1 MRFEVSSHNNAGF
14 SVITLTDKESH
25 CQAEIYA
32 MGGLL
37 NAFRIP
43 LADGSIRN
51 VVDGF
56 ANEQAAIQQLT
67 NGFRSAKLSP
77 FVCRMFKGSYQLA
90 GHNYTTQKWYLGEHA
105 IHGLLYD
112 AVFTVTDTF
121 ASTEKAAV
129 TLEYQYPGS
138 DPGYPFPYTMLI
150 NWQLTAG
157 NRLTVTTTVFHHNT
171 AAIPI
176 ADGWHPYFTLG
187 TPVDDYTLQ
196 FDSDTQL
203 EYNADLLPTGKKIT
217 DTRFRNGC
225 SLAGVQLDNSFELAT
240 DTAAAKCIL
249 QNGQLQLTIEPGKN
263 YPILQVYIPAHRNSI
278 AIENLSGAPDNFNNG
293 MGLIMLAPN
302 EQKVFRT
309 SYRISNI
316 EQGMSNVEVEG

>member
-1 MRFEVSSHNNAGF
+1 MRFEVSSSKDQGF
-14 SVITLTDKESH
+14 PVITLTDKDSL

-32 MGGLL
+32 LGGLL

-43 LADGSIRN
+43 LPDGSIRN

-56 ANEQAAIQQLT
+56 ANEETALRQLT

-77 FVCRMFKGSYQLA
+77 FVCRMHKGSYSLA
-90 GHNYTTQKWYLGEHA
+90 GQNYTTQKWYLGEHA

-129 TLEYQYPGS
+129 TLEYHYPGS
-138 DPGYPFPYTMLI
+138 DPGYPFPYTILI
-150 NWQLTAG
+150 NWQLTNG
-157 NRLTVTTTVFHHNT
+157 NRLTVTTTVFHHHT
-171 AAIPI
+171 TAIPM

-187 TPVDDYTLQ
+187 TPVDDCTLQ

-217 DTRFRNGC
+217 DSRFREGC
-225 SLAGVQLDNSFELAT
+225 SLQGIQLDNSFELAT
-240 DTAAAKCIL
+240 DTGQPTCVLK
-249 QNGQLQLTIEPGKN
+249 NRQLQLTIEPGKN

-309 SYRISNI
+309 SYTIANI
-316 EQGMSNVEVEG
+316 E